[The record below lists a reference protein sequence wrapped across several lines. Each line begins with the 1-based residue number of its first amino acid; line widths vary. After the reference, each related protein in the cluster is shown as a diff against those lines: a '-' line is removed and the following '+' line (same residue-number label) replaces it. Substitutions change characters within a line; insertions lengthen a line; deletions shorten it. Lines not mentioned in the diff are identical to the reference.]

1 MGGCRATAE
10 SPGIWGAGV
19 AHTALV
25 LEEGWPKSQAVL
37 GGMGGGSWNMPPA
50 LPSNLGPP
58 VQGERLPLPQ
68 PPFPGPVL
76 ESGLPPSG
84 SSAAVKSEAGML
96 PQSPHHEYFWGALCS
111 VGSLTWAGREGST
124 DVHPPH
130 PRPDR
135 RGTHLQPRARGA
147 EGVGGAQLGA
157 CLGAGVSQEGPRD
170 LVKLGY
176 TLAPTTLGD
185 KPRIG

>member
-1 MGGCRATAE
+1 M
-10 SPGIWGAGV
+10 

-84 SSAAVKSEAGML
+84 SSAAVESEAGML